1 MKLLSLISGGKDGIY
16 SIVCAKR
23 QGHEVVMLGHLTPKE
38 QENVN
43 ELDSFMYQTI
53 GHNIV
58 PAIAECLDIPLIE
71 RPITGTPVVT
81 DSLDYTPQEDDEVED
96 LYRLVAEA
104 LTIQKDIEGI
114 LTGAIASQYQLQR
127 VANIA
132 KRLGLKTVEPLWGRE
147 QSGLLAEMIE
157 NDMDAIIIKTC
168 SMGLNKEHLGKTIK
182 ELYPEFIRIRDK
194 YGFNVCGEG
203 GEFESL
209 VLDCPVYKKRIAMTE
224 HKCVVHSDD
233 PFAPTL
239 LYVPLKWELHPK
251 T

>member
-1 MKLLSLISGGKDGIY
+1 MKLISLISGGKDSIY
-16 SIVCAKR
+16 SIVLAQN
-23 QGHEVVMLGHLTPKE
+23 QGHEVIMLGHLAPKHNE
-38 QENVN
+38 N

-58 PAIAECLDIPLIE
+58 PAIAQCLDIPLIE
-71 RPITGTPVVT
+71 RRIIGTPVVT
-81 DSLDYTPQEDDEVED
+81 DSLDYVPKEEDEVED
-96 LYRLVAEA
+96 LYKLVSEA
-104 LTIQKDIEGI
+104 LETRNDIEGI

-127 VANIA
+127 VANVA

-147 QSGLLAEMIE
+147 QTELLQEMIQ
-157 NDMDAIIIKTC
+157 NNMDAIVIKTC
-168 SMGLNKEHLGKTIK
+168 SMGLNREHLGKSIK

-209 VLDCPVYKKRIAMTE
+209 VLDCPAYKTKIAITE
-224 HKCVVHSDD
+224 YECIVHSDD

-239 LYVPLKWELHPK
+239 LYVPLKWEIVPK
-251 T
+251 H